1 MKSCYPLLSEEKPE
15 SIRDVLANVLY
26 QLRTDSLVSSQKAV
40 FLADKQS
47 GAHKL
52 LDDYRVPKRLR
63 TLAQVVDEAN
73 AWKET
78 SSEGRPD
85 AWR

>member
-1 MKSCYPLLSEEKPE
+1 MTK
-15 SIRDVLANVLY
+15 
-26 QLRTDSLVSSQKAV
+26 
-40 FLADKQS
+40 ADKQS

-63 TLAQVVDEAN
+63 TLAQVIDEAN
-73 AWKET
+73 AWKEE